1 MTADASRAEAQAN
14 RKMGVTLVE
23 PYARRAQQREAD
35 FLGMY
40 LFLASEIML
49 FGAILALLFFDRV
62 RHPGAA
68 EAAAV
73 RLDIW
78 IGTANTA
85 ILLTSSLFV
94 ALAVLA
100 ARDGKA
106 RAVIGGLVVAAVLGL
121 IFMGLKGYEYGK
133 DFAEGVRPVLGRAVP
148 SGLFINLYY
157 TATMLHAV
165 HLTVGIGLLTWAA
178 IRVATRRTRTPG
190 QAIVIEM
197 TGLYWHFVDVVWVF
211 LFPLLYLPRA

>member
-1 MTADASRAEAQAN
+1 MTARASSE
-14 RKMGVTLVE
+14 GVTLVE
-23 PYARRAQQREAD
+23 PYAGRAQQREAD

-49 FGAILALLFFDRV
+49 FGAIFALLFFDRI

-73 RLDIW
+73 RLEIW

-94 ALAVLA
+94 ALAVVA
-100 ARDGKA
+100 ARGG
-106 RAVIGGLVVAAVLGL
+106 RAGAVVRWLVAAAGLGAV
-121 IFMGLKGYEYGK
+121 FMGLKGYEYFK
-133 DFAEGVRPVLGRAVP
+133 DFADGVTPVIGRAVP

-157 TATMLHAV
+157 TATVLHAV
-165 HLTVGIGLLTWAA
+165 HLTVGIGLLTFTA
-178 IRVATRRTRTPG
+178 IRVWSRRTKVPG

-211 LFPLLYLPRA
+211 LFPLLYLPRT

>member
-1 MTADASRAEAQAN
+1 VTAGASRAESQ
-14 RKMGVTLVE
+14 GVTLTE

-49 FGAILALLFFDRV
+49 FGAIFALLFFDRV

-68 EAAAV
+68 EAAAA

-94 ALAVLA
+94 ALSVIA
-100 ARDGKA
+100 ARAGKA
-106 RAVIGGLVVAAVLGL
+106 KAVIGWLAAAALFGLA
-121 IFMGLKGYEYGK
+121 FMGLKGLEYAK
-133 DFAEGVRPVLGRAVP
+133 DFADGVRPVFGRAVP

-157 TATMLHAV
+157 TATVLHAV
-165 HLTVGIGLLTWAA
+165 HLTVGVGLLTFAA
-178 IRVATRRTRTPG
+178 LRVAVRRTKVPG

>member
-1 MTADASRAEAQAN
+1 MTE
-14 RKMGVTLVE
+14 GVTLVE

-49 FGAILALLFFDRV
+49 FGAIFALLFFDRL

-78 IGTANTA
+78 IGTANTT

-94 ALAVLA
+94 ALAVA
-100 ARDGKA
+100 AGQAGKA
-106 RAVIGGLVVAAVLGL
+106 RAVTAWLAGAAVLGFAFL
-121 IFMGLKGYEYGK
+121 GLKGFEYAK
-133 DFAEGVRPVLGRAVP
+133 DFAEGIHPVLGRAVP

-157 TATMLHAV
+157 TATVLHAV
-165 HLTVGIGLLTWAA
+165 HLTGGIGLLAWAA
-178 IRVATRRTRTPG
+178 IRVARRRTKVPG

>member
-1 MTADASRAEAQAN
+1 MTE
-14 RKMGVTLVE
+14 GVTLVE

-49 FGAILALLFFDRV
+49 FGAIFALLFFDRL

-68 EAAAV
+68 EAAAA

-78 IGTANTA
+78 IGTANTT

-94 ALAVLA
+94 ALAVA
-100 ARDGKA
+100 AAQAGKA
-106 RAVIGGLVVAAVLGL
+106 RAVIAWLAGAAVLGFAFL
-121 IFMGLKGYEYGK
+121 GLKGFEYAK
-133 DFAEGVRPVLGRAVP
+133 DFAEGVQPVLGRAVP

-157 TATMLHAV
+157 TATVLHAV
-165 HLTVGIGLLTWAA
+165 HLTGGIGLLAWAA
-178 IRVATRRTRTPG
+178 IRVARRRTKVPG

>member
-1 MTADASRAEAQAN
+1 MTE
-14 RKMGVTLVE
+14 GVTLAE
-23 PYARRAQQREAD
+23 PYSRPAQQREAD

-49 FGAILALLFFDRV
+49 FGAVFALLFFDRV

-73 RLDIW
+73 RLDVW

-94 ALAVLA
+94 ALAVAA
-100 ARDGKA
+100 ARVG
-106 RAVIGGLVVAAVLGL
+106 RRSAVIAWLGAAALLGFAFL
-121 IFMGLKGYEYGK
+121 GLKGFEYAK
-133 DFAEGVRPVLGRAVP
+133 DFAEGVLPVAGRAVP
-148 SGLFINLYY
+148 SALFINLYFAA
-157 TATMLHAV
+157 TALHGL
-165 HLTVGIGLLTWAA
+165 HLIGGIGLLALAA
-178 IRVATRRTRTPG
+178 FRTATGRTRVPG